1 MSQRSKAEILLVAT
15 TFIWGS
21 SFVIVKG
28 ALADAAPFAFLSV
41 RFILAGLVM
50 FAFMARGRLPRA
62 TLVPSL
68 VLGTVLFTGYAFQT
82 WGLTLTTPSK
92 SSFITGFSVIMVP
105 LIGLLHGQSLRAA
118 NFAGAGLGFLGLY
131 FLVVPTGMGN
141 VNRGDL
147 LTLIGAAAF
156 SFHIV
161 LVGIYT
167 RRHSFLH
174 LAPGQIMVVAVL
186 ATLAIPFAPST
197 VIHWTS
203 RLIFAIVATALFATA
218 FAFSTQVWAQQYTPP
233 AHTALIFALEPV
245 FAALAS
251 RLILNE
257 HLGGKALWGAGFVL
271 AGMVISEIWGGS
283 GPAAIEV

>member
-1 MSQRSKAEILLVAT
+1 
-15 TFIWGS
+15 
-21 SFVIVKG
+21 
-28 ALADAAPFAFLSV
+28 
-41 RFILAGLVM
+41 M
-50 FAFMARGRLPRA
+50 FAFMARGRLPKA

-68 VLGTVLFTGYAFQT
+68 LLGGVLFTGYAFQT
-82 WGLTLTTPSK
+82 WGLTSTTPSK
-92 SSFITGFSVIMVP
+92 SSFITGFSVILVP
-105 LIGLLHGQSLRAA
+105 LIGFLRGQSMRAA
-118 NFAGAGLGFLGLY
+118 NFAGAALGLMGLY
-131 FLVVPTGMGN
+131 FLVMPSRMGP

-147 LTLIGAAAF
+147 LTLAGAAAF
-156 SFHIV
+156 SMHIV

-174 LAPGQIMVVAVL
+174 LAPGQIMVVAIL
-186 ATLAIPFAPST
+186 ATLSIPFAPAAS
-197 VIHWTS
+197 IHWTP

-245 FAALAS
+245 FAALTS
-251 RLILNE
+251 RLVLNE

-283 GPAAIEV
+283 GPSAIEG